1 MTSPLSFAC
10 DPPLP
15 SFLWSPYQAVTS
27 KIYRLKQHFLPLQ
40 PLEVLLKLN
49 KLFKKYASWDPSR
62 CSQEKEVNKEKDR
75 VRSTAFHSDYFI

>member
-15 SFLWSPYQAVTS
+15 FFQYSPYQAVTS

-49 KLFKKYASWDPSR
+49 KLFQKIRKLWSKLYL
-62 CSQEKEVNKEKDR
+62 QEKEVNTEKER
-75 VRSTAFHSDYFI
+75 VSTAIHSDYFI